1 MLYKKL
7 FGKYEKRNYQ
17 ERFEQ
22 KKGFAQRKR
31 FLLCAVYLSW
41 MLLFPELLEE
51 WKLCTV
57 SVLEQGEWV
66 ECSME
71 QIADDALVEVDY
83 KLGLAAWLNAGEK
96 LIAPGVIEAK

>member
-7 FGKYEKRNYQ
+7 FGKYEKGNYQ
-17 ERFEQ
+17 ERFE
-22 KKGFAQRKR
+22 QRKR

-83 KLGLAAWLNAGEK
+83 KLGLAALLNAGEK
-96 LIAPGVIEAK
+96 SIAPGVIDAK

>member
-7 FGKYEKRNYQ
+7 FGKYEKGNYQ
-17 ERFEQ
+17 ERFE
-22 KKGFAQRKR
+22 QRKR

-41 MLLFPELLEE
+41 MFLFPELLEE

-83 KLGLAAWLNAGEK
+83 KLGLAEWLNAGEK
-96 LIAPGVIEAK
+96 SIVPGVIEAK

>member
-7 FGKYEKRNYQ
+7 FGKYEKGNYQ
-17 ERFEQ
+17 ERLE
-22 KKGFAQRKR
+22 QRKR

-96 LIAPGVIEAK
+96 SIAPGVIEAK

>member
-7 FGKYEKRNYQ
+7 FGKYEKGNYQ
-17 ERFEQ
+17 ERFE
-22 KKGFAQRKR
+22 QRKR

-66 ECSME
+66 ERSME

-83 KLGLAAWLNAGEK
+83 KLGLAEWLNAGEK
-96 LIAPGVIEAK
+96 SIAPGVIEAK

>member
-7 FGKYEKRNYQ
+7 FGKYEKGNYQ
-17 ERFEQ
+17 ERFE
-22 KKGFAQRKR
+22 QRKR

-96 LIAPGVIEAK
+96 STAPGVIDAK

>member
-7 FGKYEKRNYQ
+7 FGKYEKGNYQ
-17 ERFEQ
+17 ERFE
-22 KKGFAQRKR
+22 QRKR

-66 ECSME
+66 ERSME

-96 LIAPGVIEAK
+96 SIVPGVIEAK

>member
-1 MLYKKL
+1 MLYKQL
-7 FGKYEKRNYQ
+7 FGKYEKGNYQ
-17 ERFEQ
+17 ERYE
-22 KKGFAQRKR
+22 QRKR

-41 MLLFPELLEE
+41 ILLFPELLEE

-83 KLGLAAWLNAGEK
+83 KLGLAAWLNAREK
-96 LIAPGVIEAK
+96 TIAPGVIEAK

>member
-7 FGKYEKRNYQ
+7 FGKYEKENYQ
-17 ERFEQ
+17 ERFE
-22 KKGFAQRKR
+22 QRKR

-96 LIAPGVIEAK
+96 SIAPGVIEAK

>member
-7 FGKYEKRNYQ
+7 FGKYEKENYQ
-17 ERFEQ
+17 ERFE
-22 KKGFAQRKR
+22 QRKR

-41 MLLFPELLEE
+41 ILLFPELLEE

-96 LIAPGVIEAK
+96 SIAPGVIEAK

>member
-7 FGKYEKRNYQ
+7 FGKYEKGNYQ
-17 ERFEQ
+17 ERFE
-22 KKGFAQRKR
+22 QRKR

-96 LIAPGVIEAK
+96 LIATGVIEAK

>member
-7 FGKYEKRNYQ
+7 FGKYEKENYQ
-17 ERFEQ
+17 ERFE
-22 KKGFAQRKR
+22 QRKR

-96 LIAPGVIEAK
+96 SIAPGGIEAK

>member
-7 FGKYEKRNYQ
+7 FGKYEKGNYQ
-17 ERFEQ
+17 ERFE
-22 KKGFAQRKR
+22 QRKR

-96 LIAPGVIEAK
+96 SRAPGGIEAK

>member
-7 FGKYEKRNYQ
+7 FGKYEKGNYQ
-17 ERFEQ
+17 ERFE
-22 KKGFAQRKR
+22 QRKR

-57 SVLEQGEWV
+57 SVLAQGEWV

-96 LIAPGVIEAK
+96 SIAPGGIEAK

>member
-17 ERFEQ
+17 ERFE
-22 KKGFAQRKR
+22 QRKR

-83 KLGLAAWLNAGEK
+83 KLGLAAWLNAGGK
-96 LIAPGVIEAK
+96 SIAPGGIEAK

>member
-7 FGKYEKRNYQ
+7 FGKYEKGNYQ

-22 KKGFAQRKR
+22 RKR
-31 FLLCAVYLSW
+31 LLLCAVYLSW

>member
-7 FGKYEKRNYQ
+7 FGKYEKGNYQ

-22 KKGFAQRKR
+22 RKR
-31 FLLCAVYLSW
+31 FLLCVVYLSW

-96 LIAPGVIEAK
+96 SIAPGVIEAK

>member
-7 FGKYEKRNYQ
+7 FGKYEKGNYQ

-22 KKGFAQRKR
+22 RKR
-31 FLLCAVYLSW
+31 FWLCAVYLSW